1 MNLVRKMLFP
11 ISIIYNLITR
21 LRNGLYDCGFLKT
34 SKYQIP
40 IIAVGNLNT
49 GGTGKSPQIEYL
61 IRLLS
66 DNHRV
71 ATLSRGYKRQSKGFV
86 LADKYATAATL
97 GDEPFQFF
105 SKFKNIQV
113 AVDAN
118 RINGINQL
126 LLPSQKPKIIL
137 LDDAFQHRKVKAG
150 LNILLTA
157 FGDLYTNDFVLPCG
171 NLRESR
177 QNAQRASVI
186 IVTKCPK
193 NLSEFEQENI
203 KKKLQLLDNQSVFF
217 SYIQYDDC
225 VFSKSTSLKISD
237 IQKKSK
243 LIVAGIA
250 NPKPFFDFLK
260 NPADQTLRFADHHH
274 FLENDIQKINQNA
287 ANRLIITTEKDFV
300 RLKDSNLQS
309 PLFYLPIKSN
319 FVTNALLFDKIVLDF
334 VNSFAEKAC

>member
-11 ISIIYNLITR
+11 VSIIYNLITQ
-21 LRNGLYDCGFLKT
+21 LRNGLYDRGFLKT
-34 SKYQIP
+34 CAYPIP
-40 IIAVGNLNT
+40 IITVGNLNT

-86 LADKYATAATL
+86 LAHKNTTAAIL

-126 LLPSQKPKIIL
+126 LLQSQKPEIVL

-157 FGDLYTNDFVLPCG
+157 FDDLYSNDFVLPCG

-177 QNAQRASVI
+177 KNAYRASVI

-193 NLSEFEQENI
+193 TLSVFEQENI
-203 KKKLQLLDNQSVFF
+203 KNKLQLEENQSIFF
-217 SYIQYDDC
+217 SYIQYDER
-225 VFSKSTSLKISD
+225 VFSKSTSLKIND

-243 LIVAGIA
+243 LLVAGIA

-260 NPADQTLRFADHHH
+260 NPDDKTLRFADHHR
-274 FLENDIQKINQNA
+274 FLEKDIQLINKMA
-287 ANRLIITTEKDFV
+287 DNRLIITTEKDFV
-300 RLKDSNLQS
+300 RLKDSDLNG
-309 PLFYLPIKSN
+309 PLFYLPIKSD
-319 FVTNALLFDKIVLDF
+319 FVSNSHLFDKIVLDF
-334 VNSFAEKAC
+334 VNSFAKKH